1 MRTLKITELEILLDR
16 VEFNIRRLFELKIDN
31 KYEVFFPNIK
41 YGKRLS
47 ENMIINLLKSGYK
60 NSNGIAVSL
69 IENNSHFK
77 FRSSKFILY
86 KSIPIPN
93 YSIKNTI
100 VCNGNFE
107 VSVNLDEDKIKNS
120 IIDLFQN
127 IIDFIKDGGNG
138 FEMEDDSVEIFS
150 EILNYI
156 KDGE

>member
-1 MRTLKITELEILLDR
+1 MRTLKITELEILLSR
-16 VEFNIRRLFELKIDN
+16 VEFNIRRLFELRIDN

-47 ENMIINLLKSGYK
+47 ENMIVNLLKSSYK
-60 NSNGIAVSL
+60 NSNGIAVSF
-69 IENNSHFK
+69 IENNNYFK

-86 KSIPIPN
+86 KPN
-93 YSIKNTI
+93 PTYSIKDTI

-107 VSVNLDEDKIKNS
+107 ISVNLDDDKIKNS

-138 FEMEDDSVEIFS
+138 FEMENYALEVFS
-150 EILNYI
+150 GILNYI
-156 KDGE
+156 KNGE

>member
-1 MRTLKITELEILLDR
+1 MRTLKITELEILLSR
-16 VEFNIRRLFELKIDN
+16 NEFNIRRLFELRIDN

-47 ENMIINLLKSGYK
+47 ENMIVNLLKSSYK
-60 NSNGIAVSL
+60 NSNGVAVSF
-69 IENNSHFK
+69 IENNNYFK

-86 KSIPIPN
+86 KPNPNPTYPIKDN
-93 YSIKNTI
+93 I

-107 VSVNLDEDKIKNS
+107 VSVNLDDDKIKNS

-127 IIDFIKDGGNG
+127 IVDFLKSGGNG
-138 FEMEDDSVEIFS
+138 FELEDNAVEVFS